1 VVSSGSTTFIS
12 FENRLDA
19 CATPAAERAPERYDA
34 FMAEH
39 KMTDRNRRML
49 SDRMGAALFYGTF
62 GALMFGPIAFG
73 AVETWSIFV
82 LEMLSVLLML
92 LWFSKQWLDGQ
103 LTLRWNPLF
112 APMAGFGI
120 LVIAQLALHRSAYP
134 HDTVSDALLYGAYA
148 MLCFLASQTL
158 LRSSQAR
165 KLAVIFCVY
174 GFVIAAMALFQGIAP
189 NGKLL
194 WLRHPEHG
202 GWIYG
207 SYVNHNH
214 YAGLME
220 LLVPIP
226 LILSLTRL
234 VEQKERIVAGVAAA
248 VMTGTIFLS
257 GSRGGMLAIF
267 VEFAVLAVV
276 LLRQNRGMRIALG
289 VAAFAIVLLSLLSWL
304 GGKELTTRVSSI
316 STEARSEV
324 SGGMR
329 LTIDRDSL
337 HMFQSRPVLGW
348 GLGTFPVVYPE
359 FRSFYTNFFVN
370 EAHNDYLQ
378 LLTEMGLLGVGVMV
392 WFLIVLYRNA
402 IRKIGDWTS
411 DVSSA
416 VTLACTLGF
425 TGILVHSL
433 LDFNLQ
439 IPANAALFYVFCTIA
454 AAPPLLQRVH
464 KRKPVPSEAPEELP
478 ASEVV

>member
-1 VVSSGSTTFIS
+1 MS
-12 FENRLDA
+12 
-19 CATPAAERAPERYDA
+19 ER
-34 FMAEH
+34 
-39 KMTDRNRRML
+39 DRRIL
-49 SDRMGAALFYGTF
+49 SESMGAALLYGTF
-62 GALMFGPIAFG
+62 GVLMFGPIAFG
-73 AVETWSIFV
+73 AVEAWSIFV
-82 LEMLSVLLML
+82 LEICSVLLTL
-92 LWFSKQWLDGQ
+92 LWFAKQWLDGQ
-103 LTLRWNPLF
+103 VTLQWNPLF
-112 APMAGFGI
+112 LPMSGFAV
-120 LVIAQLALHRSAYP
+120 LVLVQLVLRRSAYL
-134 HDTVSDALLYGAYA
+134 HDTISLGLLYGAYA
-148 MLCFLASQTL
+148 MLCFVSSQTL
-158 LRSSQAR
+158 LRSTQAR
-165 KLAVIFCVY
+165 KIAVILAVY
-174 GFVIAAMALFQGIAP
+174 GCAVAAMALFQGIAP
-189 NGKLL
+189 NGKLY
-194 WLRHPEHG
+194 WLRQPTHG

-226 LILSLTRL
+226 LILSLSRL
-234 VEQKERIVAGVAAA
+234 VEQKERIAAGVAAA
-248 VMTGTIFLS
+248 VMTGTVFLS

-276 LLRQNRGMRIALG
+276 LLRQKRSMRVALG
-289 VAAFAIVLLSLLSWL
+289 VGAFAIVLLSLLSWL

-329 LTIDRDSL
+329 LNIDRDSIR
-337 HMFQSRPVLGW
+337 MFRSKPLLGW

-378 LLTEMGLLGVGVMV
+378 LLTEMGLLGFATMV

-402 IRKIGDWTS
+402 IRKIGNWTS

-425 TGILVHSL
+425 SGILVHSL

-454 AAPPLLQRVH
+454 ASPPLLQRSQ
-464 KRKPVPSEAPEELP
+464 KRKPVPTVAPEEI
-478 ASEVV
+478 ATSEVV